1 MMVMFF
7 QPVPMGIERNNK
19 LGVKKEVYGLQ
30 GGFRLEKPVGFRA
43 SQAAESLRFQ
53 MDGNNND
60 NKSSQDIGYLEA
72 KLPFYTHPG
81 TMKKHRH
88 DGLAGGSVSMIGTW
102 LLASSL

>member
-1 MMVMFF
+1 MLRLVSVMVMFF

-53 MDGNNND
+53 LN
-60 NKSSQDIGYLEA
+60 IWLPLW
-72 KLPFYTHPG
+72 KL
-81 TMKKHRH
+81 R
-88 DGLAGGSVSMIGTW
+88 LVSVMVMFFQCLW
-102 LLASSL
+102 V